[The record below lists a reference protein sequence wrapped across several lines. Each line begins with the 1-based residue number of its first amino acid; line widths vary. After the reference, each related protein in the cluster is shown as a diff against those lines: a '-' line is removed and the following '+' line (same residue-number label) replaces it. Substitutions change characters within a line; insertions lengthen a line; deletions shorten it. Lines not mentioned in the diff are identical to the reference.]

1 MSFFGPSP
9 TPTKYTYSY
18 SRGGSPYYGDK
29 AQGIFGI
36 GGFAGGLPERTT
48 LLKILKES
56 DHIQLYGSHGV
67 HGIGA
72 ADPKTTAVAT
82 GVTTG
87 ILTGVVITGLA
98 VSYGLGRFVGAPIIE
113 MASGKKLTVGQKRG
127 VGLATM
133 VI

>member
-18 SRGGSPYYGDK
+18 NRGGSPYYGDK
-29 AQGIFGI
+29 PMGLYGL
-36 GGFAGGLPERTT
+36 GGAEGGLPQRTT

-56 DHIQLYGSHGV
+56 DHIQLYGHGV

-72 ADPKTTAVAT
+72 ADPTATAVAT

-87 ILTGVVITGLA
+87 ILTGAVLVGLGI
-98 VSYGLGRFVGAPIIE
+98 SYGLGRFVGAPIIE
-113 MASGKKLTVGQKRG
+113 MASGKKLTDGQKRG
-127 VGLATM
+127 VGIATM
-133 VI
+133 IL